1 MPQADASLAPL
12 MPLFVSAPMR
22 NPHCR
27 SGHQQQATAPN
38 FVDQLVEAWRC
49 IQRLSQCGEC
59 ADSCTAMARV
69 VQQAVKCDNSCLQG
83 LLHFDG
89 IDSMGRPIIIVNARA
104 AAASDI
110 SLRPL
115 AVKYM
120 MQRLDPIVYAVRT
133 YSRPTSPQASGM
145 QMGFL
150 SAAQVFRR
158 VSNMT
163 VIAPRAYTDMQFK
176 ASQVT
181 RTCVRCQ
188 IFLCHESC
196 FSAWLQGPYVLV
208 LVAMGASG
216 FGPEDERRSRLPAMW
231 LIKCYSRLTRPYK
244 KNVSLLSF
252 LLVAHTAL
260 ALLLHNK

>member
-1 MPQADASLAPL
+1 

-196 FSAWLQGPYVLV
+196 FLHGCRDRMCWCSLRWAPLASDRRTRG
-208 LVAMGASG
+208 GAASQPCG
-216 FGPEDERRSRLPAMW
+216 SSNATAGSHAPTRRM
-231 LIKCYSRLTRPYK
+231 
-244 KNVSLLSF
+244 
-252 LLVAHTAL
+252 
-260 ALLLHNK
+260 